1 MSATP
6 TPRSVKAIGWS
17 CVAFGAFLLWAAGLS
32 LLVWLLLPQALDPA
46 VSALGSELPLMRWI
60 RAHWTAYAL
69 AQGVLGIAH
78 VAVGVG
84 FVKLREW
91 GRVSLESI
99 CWLFL
104 AGTFVSTWMWGVG
117 PSLAGGDSR
126 EPPSILWTV
135 AGWLFVVAQV
145 VGLALLLSFLRRKA
159 TRAVFAGAR
168 LRAPTDRGM

>member
-1 MSATP
+1 ML
-6 TPRSVKAIGWS
+6 
-17 CVAFGAFLLWAAGLS
+17 FGAFLLWAAGMS
-32 LLVWLLLPQALDPA
+32 LLVWFLLPQALDPDM
-46 VSALGSELPLMRWI
+46 SALGSELPFMRWL

-91 GRVSLESI
+91 GRVSLESM

-104 AGTFVSTWMWGVG
+104 AGTFVSTWLWGVG
-117 PSLAGGDSR
+117 PSAVGGDSP
-126 EPPSILWTV
+126 EPLSILWTL

-145 VGLALLLSFLRRKA
+145 GALAALLFYLRRKA
-159 TRAVFAGAR
+159 TRAIFAGTP
-168 LRAPTDRGM
+168 LREETDRGM